1 MGEIPEWLR
10 PYCRQDAYNPTKEDI
25 EKLEPQSRDEMLLKS
40 LINSMSVDLSNYY
53 NKQEVD
59 SLVDTIP
66 KFDIKVVQ
74 TLPSSNISPT
84 TIYLVPSQSE
94 SSDVYKEYIYVNNNW
109 ELLGIQKV
117 DLSNYYNKTEI
128 NNLLNT
134 KVDKVTGKGL
144 STEDYTTAE
153 KTKLSGIE
161 SEANKTIVVQTT
173 GASTTDVMSQNA
185 VSTAL
190 NNYYNKTETDNLLN
204 SKVNSSDLSTV
215 ATSGSY
221 NDLSNKPTIP
231 TKTSDLTNDSN
242 FVSRS
247 DLSNSYYSKTQT
259 DNLLDTK
266 VNKVTGKG
274 LSTNDY
280 TTAEKT
286 KLSNIEAEAN
296 KTVIVQATGSSTT
309 SVMSQNALTSAL
321 GDKVDKVSGKSLST
335 NDYTTAEKTKLSNI
349 EAEAN
354 KTVIVQSTGSS
365 TTSVMSQNAVTTQLN
380 NKATT
385 TLYTATLS
393 SSSWSSSAPYT
404 QTVSISGI
412 LSTDTPIVDVV
423 LRSTTSTAISQIEAW
438 MSVSKIETANGSITA
453 TCFEEKPTINIPIQ
467 LKVVR

>member
-40 LINSMSVDLSNYY
+40 LINSMAVDLSNYY

-59 SLVDTIP
+59 NLVDTIP

-94 SSDVYKEYIYVNNNW
+94 PSDVYKEYIYVNNNW

-153 KTKLSGIE
+153 KTKLS
-161 SEANKTIVVQTT
+161 
-173 GASTTDVMSQNA
+173 
-185 VSTAL
+185 
-190 NNYYNKTETDNLLN
+190 
-204 SKVNSSDLSTV
+204 
-215 ATSGSY
+215 
-221 NDLSNKPTIP
+221 
-231 TKTSDLTNDSN
+231 
-242 FVSRS
+242 
-247 DLSNSYYSKTQT
+247 
-259 DNLLDTK
+259 
-266 VNKVTGKG
+266 
-274 LSTNDY
+274 
-280 TTAEKT
+280 
-286 KLSNIEAEAN
+286 NIETEAN

-309 SVMSQNALTSAL
+309 SVMSQNA
-321 GDKVDKVSGKSLST
+321 
-335 NDYTTAEKTKLSNI
+335 
-349 EAEAN
+349 
-354 KTVIVQSTGSS
+354 
-365 TTSVMSQNAVTTQLN
+365 VTTQLN
-380 NKATT
+380 NKAIT

-404 QTVSISGI
+404 QTVSVSGI

-423 LRSTTSTAISQIEAW
+423 LSSTTSTAISQIEAW